1 MRDSRVQR
9 PKCDVRYEY
18 GDLAGPSAR
27 RRLRS
32 APETMAE
39 GNWISVMMHA
49 RGVTGVATAAL
60 VVVALGACS
69 GGDDEPGVNPSAT
82 HSTTSSPDP
91 TASSSTPPSGSEIAS
106 EAASDAVRAYFATVD
121 LVRQDAK
128 RPETDLDA
136 VASSTQL
143 TAQKRLLKNQRESG
157 RHQAGDTK
165 VVEVN
170 VESVS
175 LDDPATAYVD
185 VCWDVS
191 GVDILDA
198 DGKLVVTDGRKNVGW
213 TRFVVT
219 NPEWKTAPTDGWRVS
234 SGSDLEKE
242 PCAAS

>member
-1 MRDSRVQR
+1 VRDSRVQS
-9 PKCDVRYEY
+9 PKRDVRYEY

-27 RRLRS
+27 RLLRP
-32 APETMAE
+32 APAGLAE
-39 GNWISVMMHA
+39 GNWISVMMRA

-69 GGDDEPGVNPSAT
+69 NDGNDPAASPSA
-82 HSTTSSPDP
+82 SQSTSSSPAP
-91 TASSSTPPSGSEIAS
+91 TTPTPPSEGEIAS
-106 EAASDAVRAYFATVD
+106 EAASDVVRAYFATVD
-121 LVRQDAK
+121 QVRQDAK
-128 RPETDLDA
+128 RPEIDLDA

-157 RHQAGDTK
+157 RRQVGDTK
-165 VVEVN
+165 VIEVS

-175 LDDPATAYVD
+175 LDDPATAYID
-185 VCWDVS
+185 VCWDVTE
-191 GVDILDA
+191 VDILDA
-198 DGKLVVTDGRKNVGW
+198 DGKSVVTDGRKDVGW

-219 NPEWKTAPTDGWRVS
+219 NPAWETAPTDGWRVS

>member
-1 MRDSRVQR
+1 MRDSRLQS

-32 APETMAE
+32 TPGTLAE

-69 GGDDEPGVNPSAT
+69 GGNDPAASPSA
-82 HSTTSSPDP
+82 SQSTSSSPAP
-91 TASSSTPPSGSEIAS
+91 ITPTPPSESEIVS
-106 EAASDAVRAYFATVD
+106 EAASDVVRAYFTTVD
-121 LVRQDAK
+121 QVRQDAK
-128 RPETDLDA
+128 RPATDLDA

-143 TAQKRLLKNQRESG
+143 AAQKRLLRNQRESG
-157 RHQAGDTK
+157 RRQVGDTK

-175 LDDPATAYVD
+175 LEDPATAYVD

-198 DGKLVVTDGRKNVGW
+198 DGKSVVTDGRTNVGW
-213 TRFVVT
+213 TRFAVT
-219 NPEWKTAPTDGWRVS
+219 NPEWDTAPTDGWRVS

>member
-1 MRDSRVQR
+1 MRDGRVQS

-18 GDLAGPSAR
+18 GDLAGLSAR

-32 APETMAE
+32 APGTLAE

-69 GGDDEPGVNPSAT
+69 GGDEPGANPSAT
-82 HSTTSSPDP
+82 QSTTSSPDP
-91 TASSSTPPSGSEIAS
+91 TASSSTPPSESEIAS
-106 EAASDAVRAYFATVD
+106 EAASDVVTAYFATVD

-128 RPETDLDA
+128 RPESDLDA

-157 RHQAGDTK
+157 RRQVGITK

-198 DGKLVVTDGRKNVGW
+198 HGKSVVTDGRKNVGW

-219 NPEWKTAPTDGWRVS
+219 NPEWKTAPTGGWRVS

-242 PCAAS
+242 PCATS

>member
-1 MRDSRVQR
+1 MRDSRVQS

-27 RRLRS
+27 RRMRP
-32 APETMAE
+32 APAGLAE
-39 GNWISVMMHA
+39 GNWISVIMRA
-49 RGVTGVATAAL
+49 RGVTSVATAAL

-69 GGDDEPGVNPSAT
+69 NDGNDPEASPSA
-82 HSTTSSPDP
+82 SQSTSSSPAP
-91 TASSSTPPSGSEIAS
+91 TTPTPPSESEIAS
-106 EAASDAVRAYFATVD
+106 EAASDVVRAYFATVD
-121 LVRQDAK
+121 QVRQDAK
-128 RPETDLDA
+128 RPETDLEA

-157 RHQAGDTK
+157 RRQVGDTK
-165 VVEVN
+165 VIEIS

-175 LDDPATAYVD
+175 RDDPATAYVD

-198 DGKLVVTDGRKNVGW
+198 DGKSVVTDGRKDVGW
-213 TRFVVT
+213 TPFVVT
-219 NPEWKTAPTDGWRVS
+219 DLAWETAPTDGWRVS
-234 SGSDLEKE
+234 SGSDLEKD